1 MKMEMDRII
10 QINILLYIHNT
21 LILRHIQV
29 I

>member
-10 QINILLYIHNT
+10 QINILVYIHNT
-21 LILRHIQV
+21 LILRQFQV

>member
-10 QINILLYIHNT
+10 QINILVYIHNT
-21 LILRHIQV
+21 LILRHTQV